1 MAQTT
6 LGTRIGTIHCSRARA
21 YLSLADGESS
31 PRSSAET
38 VVAARSGVG
47 AIDADGRDDA
57 PVRLA
62 LSA

>member
-1 MAQTT
+1 MATPVLGRPASCMSRDDTREPQAVPTT
-6 LGTRIGTIHCSRARA
+6 CPI
-21 YLSLADGESS
+21 E
-31 PRSSAET
+31 ET

-47 AIDADGRDDA
+47 AVDDDGRGDA